1 MENKNLFLEL
11 SFHRYL
17 VYKNTSII
25 ILFTYILVL
34 FIPFLTNQLS
44 PRNIYDIL
52 LMTLISLAFI
62 VVIISIIEECDY
74 HMDNITKQLKDVI
87 C

>member
-1 MENKNLFLEL
+1 MENKNLLLEL
-11 SFHRYL
+11 SFHKYL
-17 VYKNTSII
+17 VYKNTSMIM
-25 ILFTYILVL
+25 LFTYILAL

-44 PRNIYDIL
+44 PRNIYNVL

-74 HMDNITKQLKDVI
+74 HIDHIIKQLKDI
-87 C
+87 I